1 MFKKIKKAKNILIF
15 TFCIEIL
22 FTIGLILFI
31 FFYGINKKY
40 DPYIIIAWLSLIFVY
55 NFSLFFSFSKQEEKF
70 LVRSD
75 ITIAN
80 ILGNET
86 SSIFEFGNIAM
97 LVYNDDDEVIWT
109 NQTSMI
115 KTSSVIGKNIYSLIP
130 ELDSLLDDNTK
141 NNIYTNIEG
150 KKFLVNIN
158 KGLKVIYIKDV
169 TIEDMQKT
177 LIEETSPF
185 IGHVIID
192 NYQDVFTSFKEAEFL
207 IYVTKI
213 KDLIMKWANDN
224 NLFIRSYSNDAFLI
238 LGEEKNFIKI
248 KKEQFNILDEIRKT
262 NHEEENPLTISIG
275 IGKGHTSIQRLSEL
289 SYAALNMALSRGGD
303 QVVINTFGYP
313 LEYFGA
319 KNEIKQSRS
328 HVRGRVLAT
337 SIANLI
343 SESKSIM
350 IMGHKQMDFD
360 ALGAS
365 LGIYALC
372 DSLNVK
378 SHVIYEDSLVE
389 LQTKRAFKQVFS
401 QNEINKMCL
410 TPAKA
415 LSLTNEQ
422 TLIIVV
428 DTHRPESTMQP
439 LLLEK
444 SKNVC
449 VIDHHRRSD
458 VFINDPIFLYHEPQS
473 SSTSELVTEL
483 VFYQKEKVELSSEIA
498 NFLLAGICLDT
509 KFYHSS
515 TSSKTFEMSMI
526 LKNYNAS
533 VDVVNEFFK
542 EEYEEKRLL
551 NSILNNCYSPFT
563 GIIFAYVDDEN
574 PIDRTVLAKAAEELL
589 NTKNINAAFVI
600 GKTGEKQIGISA
612 RSSTSFNV
620 QIIMESMGG
629 GGHFTAAATQINTN
643 ETIDEIMKK
652 LKENINIYIRDGRI

>member
-213 KDLIMKWANDN
+213 K
-224 NLFIRSYSNDAFLI
+224 
-238 LGEEKNFIKI
+238 
-248 KKEQFNILDEIRKT
+248 KEQFDILDEIRKT
-262 NHEEENPLTISIG
+262 NHDEENPLTISIG

-360 ALGAS
+360 ALGAC

-410 TPAKA
+410 TPAKS